1 MNEMIDLSE
10 TAYTHISGS
19 DSLPLSV
26 VRIEPDDPRKIRCIV
41 QIIHGKNEHKGRYVS
56 FMKYLAS
63 HGCLTVINDLRGHGD
78 SVLDPKDRGYLYKGG
93 AEALVR
99 DAHEITLEV
108 KKYAAEKCGRTDLP
122 VILIG
127 HSMGS
132 LAARCY
138 IRKYNK
144 DIDKLCVIGCP
155 SKSDMMKQGLVLLQL
170 LQIFEGRKSRS
181 KLAKLL
187 IMGIS
192 YESRYRAEGL
202 HNAWTNSERSAVI
215 EHNNDPLCRFNF
227 TLSGYE
233 QMLKLAI
240 LTYSDGYKVTKPDM
254 PIRFFSGADDPCA
267 LSKEKLGEAMS
278 VLKKAGYRDVRCRRY
293 AGMRHDILHEREKQL
308 VYRDILAFI
317 DGQLK

>member
-1 MNEMIDLSE
+1 MNEITDLSE
-10 TAYTHISGS
+10 TGYTHISGS
-19 DSLPLSV
+19 DGLPLSV
-26 VRIEPDDPRKIRCIV
+26 MRIEPSAPGDIKCIV
-41 QIIHGKNEHKGRYVS
+41 QIIHGKNEHKGRYVA
-56 FMKYLAS
+56 FMRFLAS

-78 SVLDPKDRGYLYKGG
+78 SVLDPKDRGYMYKGG

-108 KKYAAEKCGRTDLP
+108 RKYAAVKCGRNDLP

-138 IRKYNK
+138 IRKYDK
-144 DIDKLCVIGCP
+144 DIDKLCIIGCP
-155 SKSDMMKQGLVLLQL
+155 SKSDMMKQGLLLLQL

-181 KLAKLL
+181 RLAKLL

-202 HNAWTNSERSAVI
+202 HNAWTNSERQAVI

-227 TLSGYE
+227 SLSGYE

-240 LTYSDGYKVTKPDM
+240 LTYSDGCKVTKPDM

-267 LSKEKLGEAMS
+267 ISKEKLGEAMA

-293 AGMRHDILHEREKQL
+293 AGMRHDILHEREKHL
-308 VYRDILAFI
+308 VYRDILDFI
-317 DGQLK
+317 GA